1 MASRKRE
8 ADAQQEAV
16 AQAISSLELGIPERV
31 ARASRRADGAST
43 PVPPYADQHL
53 DSELAIESANLFV
66 YDCSEREEATQISPV
81 EPEASSSAQVIT
93 PWDVQGG
100 FVDGKQVSH

>member
-31 ARASRRADGAST
+31 ARASRRADGATT
-43 PVPPYADQHL
+43 PVPP
-53 DSELAIESANLFV
+53 
-66 YDCSEREEATQISPV
+66 
-81 EPEASSSAQVIT
+81 
-93 PWDVQGG
+93 
-100 FVDGKQVSH
+100 